1 MPRAS
6 FRFYEELNDFLVP
19 SRYKTAFAHT
29 FHRRASVKDMIE
41 SFGVPHTEVELILAN
56 GESVDFSYIV
66 RDGDRISVYPM
77 FESLDISPLLRLRPE
92 PLRHPKF
99 VLDTNLGRLAR
110 YLRLLGIDCLYR
122 NDYKDGELARISSS
136 TSRVLL
142 TRDRTLLR
150 YKIITHGYFVRATD
164 PRLQA
169 QEILSRFD
177 LNGTIAPFTRCTR
190 CNGVLDDVDKS
201 RVIDRLEP
209 KTKRYFDR
217 FRLCRDCGQI
227 YWKGSHHEHAR
238 LLIDS
243 LVGSRFATGESN
255 VSQL

>member
-1 MPRAS
+1 MALAS

-19 SRYKTAFAHT
+19 ERRKTAFAHT
-29 FHRRASVKDMIE
+29 FDRRASVKDMVE

-66 RDGDRISVYPM
+66 RDGDRISVYPV

-110 YLRLLGIDCLYR
+110 YLRLLGLDCLYR
-122 NDYKDGELARISSS
+122 NDYQDEELARISRS
-136 TSRVLL
+136 TNRVLL

-150 YKIITHGYFVRATD
+150 HKVITRGYFVRATD

-169 QEILSRFD
+169 KEVLSRFD
-177 LNGTIAPFTRCTR
+177 LNSMIAPFTRCTL
-190 CNGVLDDVDKS
+190 CNGILDDVEKS
-201 RVIDRLEP
+201 RVIHRLEP

-227 YWKGSHHEHAR
+227 YWKGSHHDHAK
-238 LLIDS
+238 LLIDG
-243 LVGSRFATGESN
+243 LVGNHSSGAEA
-255 VSQL
+255 